1 MLPIENKILNN
12 INGIAFHYYSPVG
25 FGKDVMANFFLS
37 VGLSVQTG
45 ASALLESSLL
55 ILRMP
60 QVDRS
65 VLIRLNGTIFIKRIY

>member
-37 VGLSVQTG
+37 VGLSVQRVGKT
-45 ASALLESSLL
+45 LLKEETT
-55 ILRMP
+55 
-60 QVDRS
+60 D
-65 VLIRLNGTIFIKRIY
+65 F

>member
-37 VGLSVQTG
+37 VGLSVQTVG
-45 ASALLESSLL
+45 KTLLKEETT
-55 ILRMP
+55 
-60 QVDRS
+60 D
-65 VLIRLNGTIFIKRIY
+65 F